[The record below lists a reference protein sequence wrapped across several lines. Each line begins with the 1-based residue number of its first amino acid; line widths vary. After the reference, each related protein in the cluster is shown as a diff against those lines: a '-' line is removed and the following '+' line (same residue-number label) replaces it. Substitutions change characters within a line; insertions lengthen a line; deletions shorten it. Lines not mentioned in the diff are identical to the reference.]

1 MSWMLLDRYI
11 IYFIFYRDEPLRS
24 LPLLN
29 LLKSLSNTM
38 SSVFY
43 GVRAM
48 LMRLIA
54 LTNLGAINESY

>member
-1 MSWMLLDRYI
+1 MSWMLLDR
-11 IYFIFYRDEPLRS
+11 DESLRS

-38 SSVFY
+38 SSAFY
-43 GVRAM
+43 SVRSM

-54 LTNLGAINESY
+54 LANLGAINEAY